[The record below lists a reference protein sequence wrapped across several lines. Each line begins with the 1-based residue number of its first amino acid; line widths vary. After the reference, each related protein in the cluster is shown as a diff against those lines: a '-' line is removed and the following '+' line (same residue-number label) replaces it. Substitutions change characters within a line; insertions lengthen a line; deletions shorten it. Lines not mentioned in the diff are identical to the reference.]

1 MLLLKASNTVLKAW
15 LMGVLRAAT
24 VSIVLLFAFWA
35 FPAFGQTPSPDL
47 SSGGLAPPPAIE
59 SQKTTEQPPPGTTGT
74 EQDLSKAEQE
84 DSGRGLEFVW
94 LAGEVG
100 IGHFGLNAFKNG
112 DLVESSAETQQSGLV
127 VGAGA
132 GVRVIFLTLG
142 ARFRYAPLPDF
153 TLWTLGLEA
162 GLRIPLGALEPYFTL
177 GAGYATIQP
186 DEAEFD
192 MKGVNARLGAGLD
205 YYLTN
210 MFSIGANLTGDAL
223 FLSRSRVPGAPSDS
237 VYASDGSGIAG
248 GVTFTAV
255 MGLHF

>member
-1 MLLLKASNTVLKAW
+1 MRVF
-15 LMGVLRAAT
+15 RAAT
-24 VSIVLLFAFWA
+24 VSSAWLVVFWTC
-35 FPAFGQTPSPDL
+35 PAFGQTPSPDL

-59 SQKTTEQPPPGTTGT
+59 GEKAKEQAQPGATGT

-94 LAGEVG
+94 VAGEVG
-100 IGHFGLNAFKNG
+100 LGHFGLNAFKNG
-112 DLVESSAETQQSGLV
+112 ELVESTAETQQTGLV
-127 VGAGA
+127 AGAGL
-132 GVRVIFLTLG
+132 GVRVIFLTVG

-177 GAGYATIQP
+177 GAGYANMKP
-186 DEAEFD
+186 DDAEFV

-205 YYLTN
+205 FYLTN

-223 FLSRSRVPGAPSDS
+223 FLSRSRVAGAPSDS
-237 VYASDGSGIAG
+237 VYADDGSGIAG

>member
-1 MLLLKASNTVLKAW
+1 
-15 LMGVLRAAT
+15 MGVLRAAR
-24 VSIVLLFAFWA
+24 VSFVSFSAFWA

-59 SQKTTEQPPPGTTGT
+59 SQKTSEQAPPGTTGT
-74 EQDLSKAEQE
+74 EQDLSKAEQA

-100 IGHFGLNAFKNG
+100 LGHFGLNAFKNG
-112 DLVESSAETQQSGLV
+112 DLVEPTAETQQTGLV
-127 VGAGA
+127 AGAGV
-132 GVRVIFLTLG
+132 GVRVIFLTFG

-153 TLWTLGLEA
+153 TLWTLGVEA
-162 GLRIPLGALEPYFTL
+162 GLHVPLGALEPYFTL
-177 GAGYATIQP
+177 GAGYARIQP
-186 DEAEFD
+186 DETEFD
-192 MKGVNARLGAGLD
+192 MQGVNARLGAGLD
-205 YYLTN
+205 FYLTN

-223 FLSRSRVPGAPSDS
+223 FLTRKRVEGAPSDS
-237 VYASDGSGIAG
+237 VYADDGSGIAG